1 MITKY
6 DIDEQVKFGGEDLVV
21 CGIMIDDHCNTTY
34 KLKSIDDKYIR
45 YLDESEI
52 HTDDELNSKREYT
65 DLNMWSFSGN
75 SELL

>member
-21 CGIMIDDHCNTTY
+21 CGIMIDDHRNTRY
-34 KLKSIDDKYIR
+34 KLKSIDNKYIR

-52 HTDDELNSKREYT
+52 HTDDELNNKRSYT
-65 DLNMWSFSGN
+65 DSNMWSFSGN